1 MILSGSTPLSKNRKA
16 FDPENND
23 LNISS
28 LPATMTDAIRQKM
41 DASILALGSIHD
53 ETPVQFQYR
62 WRCGD
67 SNRAVSSGRLWWE
80 KLFGQNT
87 EKHCDNHIRQGIAH
101 GNVYMHQKPI
111 ECKAGGPNYKRTDVH
126 PLFSRCPGAAGKN
139 QRFEWQSWGQIPIQ
153 SKGSR
158 LRA

>member
-1 MILSGSTPLSKNRKA
+1 
-16 FDPENND
+16 
-23 LNISS
+23 
-28 LPATMTDAIRQKM
+28 M

-87 EKHCDNHIRQGIAH
+87 EKHRDNHIRQGIAH
-101 GNVYMHQKPI
+101 GNVYMHQKPVK
-111 ECKAGGPNYKRTDVH
+111 CKAGGPNYKRTDVH
-126 PLFSRCPGAAGKN
+126 PLFSVVPVQQEKVSDLNGTHG
-139 QRFEWQSWGQIPIQ
+139 GQIPIQ

-158 LRA
+158 LRACHSQLVPRCRAHAVKSAVTRPTRANRGSKAPNKHWYL